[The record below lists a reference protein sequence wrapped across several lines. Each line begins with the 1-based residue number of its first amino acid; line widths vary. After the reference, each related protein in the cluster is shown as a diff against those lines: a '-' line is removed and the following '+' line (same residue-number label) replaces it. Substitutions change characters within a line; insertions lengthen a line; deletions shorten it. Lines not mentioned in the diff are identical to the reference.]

1 MIQRNIT
8 ATSSLGQ
15 LFQAHVGICIEMV
28 LETLSYEA
36 RIILIL
42 LRLLNLFLYEIHCV
56 ISWSNKSFLMLI
68 LLGLKVWIRGNLALA
83 RGIEQVGERSIHL
96 REAANT
102 SIESQSHEIDAEMRY
117 SPIEAASQMN
127 QNTINEFTEE
137 GGGGSGGKRWFHRH
151 KWHPKSG

>member
-1 MIQRNIT
+1 MKEQNES
-8 ATSSLGQ
+8 TSNLGQ
-15 LFQAHVGICIEMV
+15 LFQAHVGIGIEVV
-28 LETLSYEA
+28 LETLSFEA

-68 LLGLKVWIRGNLALA
+68 LLGLKVWIRANLALA
-83 RGIEQVGERSIHL
+83 RGSEQVGERSNNL

-117 SPIEAASQMN
+117 SPIEASPL
-127 QNTINEFTEE
+127 NEKTDTDEDK
-137 GGGGSGGKRWFHRH
+137 GKRWFHRH
-151 KWHPKSG
+151 KWHPRSG

>member
-1 MIQRNIT
+1 MKEQNES
-8 ATSSLGQ
+8 TSNLGQ
-15 LFQAHVGICIEMV
+15 LFQAHVGIGIEVV
-28 LETLSYEA
+28 LETLSFEA

-68 LLGLKVWIRGNLALA
+68 LLGLKVWIRANLALA
-83 RGIEQVGERSIHL
+83 RGIEQVGERSNNL

-117 SPIEAASQMN
+117 SPIEASPL
-127 QNTINEFTEE
+127 NEKTDTDEDK
-137 GGGGSGGKRWFHRH
+137 GKRWFHRH
-151 KWHPKSG
+151 KWHPRSG

>member
-1 MIQRNIT
+1 MKEQNE
-8 ATSSLGQ
+8 SSSNLGQ
-15 LFQAHVGICIEMV
+15 LFQAHVGIGIEVV
-28 LETLSYEA
+28 LETLSFEA

-68 LLGLKVWIRGNLALA
+68 LLGLKVWIRANLALA
-83 RGIEQVGERSIHL
+83 RGIEQVGERSNNL

-117 SPIEAASQMN
+117 SPIEASPL
-127 QNTINEFTEE
+127 NEKTDTDEDK
-137 GGGGSGGKRWFHRH
+137 GKRWFHRH
-151 KWHPKSG
+151 KWHPRSG